1 MAGRPLSASRGPL
14 SAERL
19 NPVIEEQMTWAVRT
33 IEDMFGELYASGYP
47 VGAKPLTPAR
57 IYQNLV
63 MLMRAGDAAFWQ
75 SPEAQAQLET
85 LSARF
90 GAPPAMRAG
99 G

>member
-1 MAGRPLSASRGPL
+1 MAF
-14 SAERL
+14 
-19 NPVIEEQMTWAVRT
+19 AVQT
-33 IEDMFGELYASGYP
+33 IDDMFKELYASGYP
-47 VGAKPLTPAR
+47 VGAKPLTQAQ

-63 MLMRAGDAAFWQ
+63 MLMRAGDATFWQ

-85 LSARF
+85 LSEKF